1 MLKQDTSGATLL
13 VIDVQQGLA
22 LASLGLRNNPQAE
35 SNMARLLAAW
45 RAHGLPILHIQHC
58 STEPDS
64 PLRPELPGNA
74 FKKEVQPM
82 AGEPVFRK
90 TVNSAFIGTGLEQYL
105 RDKDVSKM
113 VIIGL
118 TTDHCVSAST
128 RMASDLGFDVTLV
141 SDATAAF
148 ERRGFDGIH
157 YSGDEIH
164 RVNLVSLDGE
174 FCKVRS
180 TAEILD
186 KISCS
191 AIWSSLR

>member
-1 MLKQDTSGATLL
+1 LKPEHTSSSAALL

-22 LASLGLRNNPQAE
+22 SPSLGLRNNPQAE

-45 RAHGLPILHIQHC
+45 RERDLPIVHIQHC
-58 STEPDS
+58 STDPTS

-74 FKKEVQPM
+74 FKQEVEPM
-82 AGEPVFRK
+82 EGERVFK
-90 TVNSAFIGTGLEQYL
+90 KNVNSAFIGTGLEQFL
-105 RDKDVSKM
+105 HDSGISQL
-113 VIIGL
+113 VIVGL

-128 RMASDLGFDVTLV
+128 RAAFDLGFDVTLI

-148 ERRGFDGIH
+148 ERNGYDGVH

-164 RVNLVSLDGE
+164 RINLVSLDGE
-174 FCKVRS
+174 FCRIRS

-186 KISCS
+186 KMSRS
-191 AIWSSLR
+191 ATRSKR

>member
-1 MLKQDTSGATLL
+1 MIPVHESSAVALL
-13 VIDVQQGLA
+13 LIDVQQGLA
-22 LASLGLRNNPQAE
+22 SPSPGLRNNPQAE
-35 SNMARLLAAW
+35 SNMAKLLACW
-45 RAHGLPILHIQHC
+45 RTQGLPIVHIQHC
-58 STEPDS
+58 STEPNS

-74 FKKEVQPM
+74 FKHEVQPL

-105 RDKDVSKM
+105 QDNNIFQL

-128 RMASDLGFDVTLV
+128 RTASDLGFEVTLI

-148 ERRGFDGIH
+148 ERNGYDGVH

-164 RVNLVSLDGE
+164 RVNLISLDGE
-174 FCKVRS
+174 FCRIRS
-180 TAEILD
+180 TAEIID
-186 KISCS
+186 KIS
-191 AIWSSLR
+191 